1 MATAS
6 KKIQTQETPSER
18 FERVVNKVMARQR
31 RARERREKQLREL
44 SQPASR

>member
-6 KKIQTQETPSER
+6 KKIQSEETPSER

-31 RARERREKQLREL
+31 RARERREKQLGEL
-44 SQPASR
+44 SRSASR